1 MPLQSGLVNNIQSLV
16 KVLNL
21 DKANKIKM
29 KNIVVLV
36 SGSGT
41 NLQRIIDT
49 IDTGEI
55 QNAKVSLVVADRE
68 CFGLERA
75 KNHNIENIL
84 IPRGKNFS
92 SELAKV
98 IPENTD
104 LIVLA
109 GFLSILKSE
118 FCENWNGKIINIH
131 PALLPKFGGK
141 GMWGMNVHNAVI
153 EAKEV
158 ESGATVHFVTPGI
171 DEGEAILQKSFEV
184 TAEDTPETLAQKV
197 HQIEYEIFPI
207 AINKV
212 LGNK

>member
-1 MPLQSGLVNNIQSLV
+1 
-16 KVLNL
+16 
-21 DKANKIKM
+21 M

-49 IDTGEI
+49 IDSGEI
-55 QNAKVSLVVADRE
+55 PNAQVSLVVADRE

-75 KNHNIENIL
+75 KKHNIDHVL

-92 SELAKV
+92 AELGKV

-109 GFLSILKSE
+109 GFLSILKPE
-118 FCENWNGKIINIH
+118 FCENWTGKIINIH

-141 GMWGMNVHNAVI
+141 GMWGHHVHQAVI
-153 EAKEV
+153 EAKEK

-171 DEGEAILQKSFEV
+171 DEGEAILQKSFEITEDD
-184 TAEDTPETLAQKV
+184 TADTIAGKV
-197 HQIEYEIFPI
+197 HQVEYEIFPQ
-207 AINKV
+207 AIKKV
-212 LGNK
+212 LNNLPV

>member
-1 MPLQSGLVNNIQSLV
+1 
-16 KVLNL
+16 
-21 DKANKIKM
+21 M

-49 IDTGEI
+49 IDSGEI
-55 QNAKVSLVVADRE
+55 QNAKVTLVVADRE

-184 TAEDTPETLAQKV
+184 TVDDTPETLAQKV

-212 LGNK
+212 LGN

>member
-1 MPLQSGLVNNIQSLV
+1 
-16 KVLNL
+16 
-21 DKANKIKM
+21 M

-49 IDTGEI
+49 IDSGEI
-55 QNAKVSLVVADRE
+55 RNAKVTLVVADRE

-98 IPENTD
+98 IPQNTD

-109 GFLSILKSE
+109 GFLSILKPE

-184 TAEDTPETLAQKV
+184 TADDTPETLAQKV

-212 LGNK
+212 LGN

>member
-1 MPLQSGLVNNIQSLV
+1 MATLYS
-16 KVLNL
+16 
-21 DKANKIKM
+21 M

-49 IDTGEI
+49 IGSGEI
-55 QNAKVSLVVADRE
+55 PNAKVSLVVADRE

-75 KNHNIENIL
+75 KKHNIEHVL

-92 SELAKV
+92 IELGKI

-109 GFLSILKSE
+109 GFLSILKPE
-118 FCENWNGKIINIH
+118 FCENWTGKIINIH

-141 GMWGMNVHNAVI
+141 GMWGHHVHQAVI
-153 EAKEV
+153 EAKEKQ
-158 ESGATVHFVTPGI
+158 SGATVHFVTPGI
-171 DEGEAILQKSFEV
+171 DEGEAILQKSFEITEED
-184 TAEDTPETLAQKV
+184 TAETIAGKV
-197 HQIEYEIFPI
+197 HQVEYEIFPQ

-212 LGNK
+212 LNNLPI

>member
-1 MPLQSGLVNNIQSLV
+1 
-16 KVLNL
+16 
-21 DKANKIKM
+21 M

-49 IDTGEI
+49 IDSGEI
-55 QNAKVSLVVADRE
+55 QNAKVTLVVADRE

-184 TAEDTPETLAQKV
+184 TADDTPETLAQKV
-197 HQIEYEIFPI
+197 HQIEYEIFPV

-212 LGNK
+212 LGN

>member
-1 MPLQSGLVNNIQSLV
+1 MPLQSGLIRN
-16 KVLNL
+16 
-21 DKANKIKM
+21 M

-49 IDTGEI
+49 IDSGEI
-55 QNAKVSLVVADRE
+55 QNAKVTLVVADRE

-153 EAKEV
+153 EAKET

-197 HQIEYEIFPI
+197 HQIEYEIFPA

-212 LGNK
+212 LGN

>member
-1 MPLQSGLVNNIQSLV
+1 
-16 KVLNL
+16 
-21 DKANKIKM
+21 M

-49 IDTGEI
+49 IDSGEI
-55 QNAKVSLVVADRE
+55 QNAKVTLVVADRE

-153 EAKEV
+153 EAKEI

-171 DEGEAILQKSFEV
+171 DEGEAILQNSFEV

-212 LGNK
+212 LGNE

>member
-1 MPLQSGLVNNIQSLV
+1 
-16 KVLNL
+16 
-21 DKANKIKM
+21 M

-49 IDTGEI
+49 IDNGEI
-55 QNAKVSLVVADRE
+55 QNAKVSLVIADRE

-75 KNHNIENIL
+75 KNHNIENVL

-92 SELAKV
+92 SELGKI

-109 GFLSILKSE
+109 GFLSILKPE

-141 GMWGMNVHNAVI
+141 GMWGHHVHNAVI

-171 DEGEAILQKSFEV
+171 DEGEPILQKSFEV
-184 TAEDTPETLAQKV
+184 TADDTPETLAQKV

>member
-1 MPLQSGLVNNIQSLV
+1 MTEGYQIN
-16 KVLNL
+16 
-21 DKANKIKM
+21 M

-49 IDTGEI
+49 IEAGEI
-55 QNAKVSLVVADRE
+55 QNARVSLVVADRE

-98 IPENTD
+98 IPQNTD

-109 GFLSILKSE
+109 GFLSILKPE

-197 HQIEYEIFPI
+197 HQIEYEIFPL

-212 LGNK
+212 LGK

>member
-1 MPLQSGLVNNIQSLV
+1 
-16 KVLNL
+16 
-21 DKANKIKM
+21 M

-49 IDTGEI
+49 IDSGEI
-55 QNAKVSLVVADRE
+55 QNAKVTLVVADRE

-184 TAEDTPETLAQKV
+184 TADDTPETLAQKV
-197 HQIEYEIFPI
+197 HQIEYEIFPL

-212 LGNK
+212 LKTK